1 MLRIPRFT
9 GIALAALVTFSSVV
23 APMAAQASEE
33 GRRNTTYALGA
44 AAAALL
50 LTQKN
55 KLPGLLAAGGTAY
68 AYSQLHNDIIRRHRR
83 ERASAY
89 HYGYNRGAS
98 YARYHRS
105 NSYARNHRRSVHRYA
120 RR

>member
-1 MLRIPRFT
+1 MQRAHRFT
-9 GIALAALVTFSSVV
+9 GFALAGLIAIGSVV
-23 APMAAQASEE
+23 SPMAAQASEE
-33 GRRNTTYALGA
+33 GKRNTTYGLGA

-55 KLPGLLAAGGTAY
+55 KLPGLLAAGGAVY
-68 AYSQLHNDIIRRHRR
+68 SYSQLNNDINKRHKR
-83 ERASAY
+83 ERAAAY
-89 HYGYNRGAS
+89 RNGYSRGSS

-105 NSYARNHRRSVHRYA
+105 TRRSV

>member
-1 MLRIPRFT
+1 MAAVMTL
-9 GIALAALVTFSSVV
+9 GGAIA
-23 APMAAQASEE
+23 PIAAQASEE
-33 GRRNTTYALGA
+33 GKRNTTYALGA

-55 KLPGLLAAGGTAY
+55 KLPGLLAAGGTVY
-68 AYSQLHNDIIRRHRR
+68 AYSQYQNDINKRHKR

-89 HYGYNRGAS
+89 RHGYRRGAS

-105 NSYARNHRRSVHRYA
+105 SHR
-120 RR
+120 